1 MKTTGNGLTA
11 VSLFRAFNNG
21 AHMARPRK
29 EIDGEQF
36 KKLCAIQCTLA
47 EIAGWFDCSEDTIER
62 WCKRTFGKGFA
73 DTFKTHSQSGK
84 ISLRRYQ
91 FKLAEKNAAMAIF
104 LGKQYLGQKDE
115 PDINLASVPD
125 DGFTAAIKG
134 TAGSDWSGE
143 DV

>member
-1 MKTTGNGLTA
+1 
-11 VSLFRAFNNG
+11 
-21 AHMARPRK
+21 MARPRK

-91 FKLAEKNAAMAIF
+91 FKIAEKNAAMAIF

-134 TAGSDWSGE
+134 TAADDWSGE